1 MSHYRPRARRI
12 ITRVQAAAV
21 LAGLAALTILA
32 LAASVGAVRSAPAP
46 QRPATVTAVDDDAIA
61 TAYNDGW
68 TEGQDDLMATDCT
81 EPIPTAPESDD
92 PLVVAYNDGWID
104 GQHDLADSGACEPEN
119 LHAGAVAAPL
129 ECEHNDAPNDV
140 FRLCLD
146 IAARP
151 GGADAIA
158 ALPQE
163 PGIPQWTNALRALD
177 NRLRNAA

>member
-1 MSHYRPRARRI
+1 MSHHRPRARRI
-12 ITRVQAAAV
+12 ITRVQAAVV
-21 LAGLAALTILA
+21 LAGLTALTILA

-46 QRPATVTAVDDDAIA
+46 QRPAPVSTVDDDAIA

-68 TEGQDDLMATDCT
+68 TEGQDDLMATDCANQVHIAAKD
-81 EPIPTAPESDD
+81 ED
-92 PLVVAYNDGWID
+92 PLAAAYNKGWVE
-104 GQHDLADSGACEPEN
+104 GQDHLVQSGACEPEN
-119 LHAGAVAAPL
+119 MHAGAVAAPL

-140 FRLCLD
+140 FRLCLTV
-146 IAARP
+146 AERP

-163 PGIPQWTNALRALD
+163 PGTPQWTNALRALD